1 METIAILVS
10 IVAALAIGVPIGIAM
25 GLGALASIL
34 LTGAPT
40 KQLATISY
48 GAADNLVLIAVPM
61 FLLAGALMERGGL
74 TKRIVTFSEIIVGKA
89 TGGLA
94 AVAIV
99 ACTFFAAISG
109 SGPATTAAIGA
120 LLVPEMIR
128 RGYSPGYA
136 GGVVA
141 SAGGLGIVIPPSV
154 PLIVYGIMA
163 QKSAT
168 RLFLAGFLPGIML
181 AIGMLALN
189 YVISK
194 RQNHEKSTVAFS
206 FRGLG
211 RETWKAKWALG
222 APVLILGAIYTGATT
237 VTEAS
242 ALAVAYSLFVGIFV
256 YKGLDRHEIWQAAL
270 RTVRITGVVFIL
282 VASGQIL
289 ARQLTIAGIPNQ
301 MANGIISVTESRI
314 GVLLLVIGLL
324 VFIGMWMETIAQIII
339 LTPVLLPVMAHIGV
353 DPIHFGIIFV
363 VACEIGFQTP
373 PLGASLFIAREL
385 GGGTFEEVS
394 RTGLLYAA
402 VETVVLVVIAV
413 FPAIAMALPNW
424 IMG

>member
-1 METIAILVS
+1 VEILPLLIS
-10 IVAALAIGVPIGIAM
+10 LIVALIVGVPIGIAM
-25 GLGALASIL
+25 GLCALVSIL
-34 LTGAPT
+34 FNDLPLS
-40 KQLATISY
+40 QLAKVSY

-61 FLLAGALMERGGL
+61 FLFAGALMERGGL
-74 TKRIVTFSEIIVGKA
+74 TKRIIAFSEILVGRA
-89 TGGLA
+89 TGGLG

-128 RGYSPGYA
+128 RGYSGGYA

-163 QKSAT
+163 EKSAT
-168 RLFLAGFLPGIML
+168 RLFLAGFFPGLLL
-181 AIGMLALN
+181 AAGMLLLN
-189 YVISK
+189 YIICKKEGYLPSDIP
-194 RQNHEKSTVAFS
+194 FS
-206 FRGLG
+206 YKGLFR
-211 RETWKAKWALG
+211 EFWNSKWALL
-222 APVLILGAIYTGATT
+222 APVVILGAIYSGATT

-242 ALAVAYSLFVGIFV
+242 ALAVAYSLFVGVFF
-256 YKGLDRHEIWQAAL
+256 YRGLTPRNIWGAMVS
-270 RTVRITGVVFIL
+270 TVRITGVVFVL

-289 ARQLTIAGIPNQ
+289 ARQLAVANIPEL
-301 MANGIISVTESRI
+301 MANAILFITENRI
-314 GVLLLVIGLL
+314 LVLLLIIALL

-339 LTPVLLPVMAHIGV
+339 LTPVFLPVIDHIGV
-353 DPIHFGIIFV
+353 DPIHFGIIFA

-373 PLGASLFIAREL
+373 PLGASLFIAKEL

-394 RTGLLYAA
+394 KIGLMFAL
-402 VETVVLVVIAV
+402 VETAVLVLLCV
-413 FPAIAMALPNW
+413 FPQIAMFLPRL